1 MTHFVHL
8 CANVRTVRTTL
19 KEKLVLGHIACYN
32 HLAQLFEFEELDGK
46 LDETVCVQF

>member
-8 CANVRTVRTTL
+8 SAKVRTVRTTL

-32 HLAQLFEFEELDGK
+32 HLAQLLEFEELDGK